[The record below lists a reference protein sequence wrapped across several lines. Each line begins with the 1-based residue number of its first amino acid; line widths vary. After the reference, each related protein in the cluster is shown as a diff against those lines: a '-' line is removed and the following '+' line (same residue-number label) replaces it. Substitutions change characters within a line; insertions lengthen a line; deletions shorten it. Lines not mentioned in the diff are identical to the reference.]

1 MFRISISPI
10 IHEYNFFEGMAMKY
24 EGGNSYRIMIF
35 CLPKQFFQY
44 SMCVSIFLEE
54 QDVIINSSVTQIH
67 LLRLDLSMNDC
78 NYFKE
83 SKCK

>member
-1 MFRISISPI
+1 
-10 IHEYNFFEGMAMKY
+10 MKVATLI
-24 EGGNSYRIMIF
+24 ELWFF

-67 LLRLDLSMNDC
+67 LLRLDLSTNDC

-83 SKCK
+83 SKMCGFFLFFYQYLE